1 MLKKIRGAQKDQSVQ
16 RNRGVKRIRGV
27 QSNQGYH
34 KYNDTIHIVICPLID
49 NVLMKP
55 VATTGG
61 LTHGMYTWMVLIHT
75 L

>member
-1 MLKKIRGAQKDQSVQ
+1 MHKAIRGM
-16 RNRGVKRIRGV
+16 
-27 QSNQGYH
+27 H
-34 KYNDTIHIVICPLID
+34 KHNDTIHVVICSLID